1 MSYVSMQNE
10 DYIGYVAHFVS
21 NIDQMTPDDEYRKFF
36 VKTLGTANVASAPE
50 AKVKEMARNL
60 YKAYVA
66 HTLVRYSPFYLVS
79 SLSSK
84 QLSDLVSDQTK
95 LVEKYGLYTAVDVDV
110 SLSNIDKHIKK
121 DSVSTYKSIL
131 GKYLPKAAA
140 AKKTT
145 TKKVTTRKPSSV
157 KKTAVASKKPS
168 SIKKTATGKVTA
180 TKKTITKKVA
190 PSKTATR
197 AATCKDYTL
206 PELKGMAKGNI
217 KGFSKLNKK
226 ELCEALKIKA

>member
-1 MSYVSMQNE
+1 MQKE

-36 VKTLGTANVASAPE
+36 VKTLGTANVAMAPE
-50 AKVKEMARNL
+50 AKTKDLARNL

-84 QLSDLVSDQTK
+84 QLSDLVSDQVK
-95 LVEKYGLYTAVDVDV
+95 LVEKYNLYTAVDIDI
-110 SLSNIDKHIKK
+110 SPSNIDRNIKK
-121 DSVSTYKSIL
+121 DSVSSYKSIL
-131 GKYLPKAAA
+131 GKYLPKAAVAKKTGTKRVAAATKKVPAKTTAKRAAPKVSAVKKAAPKKPIA
-140 AKKTT
+140 AKK
-145 TKKVTTRKPSSV
+145 
-157 KKTAVASKKPS
+157 
-168 SIKKTATGKVTA
+168 
-180 TKKTITKKVA
+180 A
-190 PSKTATR
+190 PSKTTTR

-226 ELCEALKIKA
+226 ELCEALKIKV